1 MITIVSGRT
10 YASRVKPIMILYPIV
25 EKWPIGWKKSDETK
39 NFLNTNIHPT
49 DASRKIAPWK
59 IAPDP
64 NPKSN
69 SNPSPGGIFF
79 WRGGGWG
86 NLPGSSFT
94 RGNFPVAPAD
104 KALYKKI
111 KFSIKYIFSK
121 CDQIRSFLWIR
132 SSLLKKFWMEN
143 FIFSVV
149 KISAALTTRY

>member
-69 SNPSPGGIFF
+69 SNPGPGGIFF
-79 WRGGGWG
+79 WWGGGG
-86 NLPGSSFT
+86 VIFRGAVLQGAIFRSPQQIKHCTKKLSFPL
-94 RGNFPVAPAD
+94 N
-104 KALYKKI
+104 
-111 KFSIKYIFSK
+111 
-121 CDQIRSFLWIR
+121 
-132 SSLLKKFWMEN
+132 
-143 FIFSVV
+143 IFSVNV
-149 KISAALTTRY
+149 TKSAVSCGSGHLYWRNSEWKTLFFL